1 LTDLL
6 SRVSFT
12 CIEGAVSRRAELL
25 HTQRIQVTK
34 NLKRTGFY
42 HYAKGI
48 TLAVLVCLASFTI
61 ALSQKPTTPEA
72 EPKKESKPG
81 AKLPFELTV
90 KTRPILNI
98 SLKAEKA
105 KMPEVAQELSKRLKT
120 PIFLGPERQ
129 HELLT
134 VEFSQLTLEPALQ
147 LLSPTVYVD
156 YEINTGSTEQPKPL
170 GIYFYDANQGEP
182 PLTAV
187 VNGSTQSMLI
197 EGNTEDGVETET
209 DDAEKKAEE
218 QPLRIVFEK
227 NLLTVKAK
235 KQPLSVVL
243 LKIGEQ
249 IGIPVDIQE
258 QGNLLVDTEISKL
271 PIEDV
276 VRQLSPN
283 IRLFLRADLTRAERR
298 ALRLVLAEPLKTTQ
312 QNP

>member
-1 LTDLL
+1 VL
-6 SRVSFT
+6 VSPNQWAWSVAPGKT
-12 CIEGAVSRRAELL
+12 AQ
-25 HTQRIQVTK
+25 TQKDTGNQT
-34 NLKRTGFY
+34 LKRTGFY
-42 HYAKGI
+42 HYAKGV
-48 TLAVLVCLASFTI
+48 TLAVLICLTSFTI
-61 ALSQKPTTPEA
+61 ALSQKPTPPEGDA
-72 EPKKESKPG
+72 RK
-81 AKLPFELTV
+81 KLPYELTV

-105 KMPEVAQELSKRLKT
+105 KMSEVAQELSKRLKT

-129 HELLT
+129 NELLT

-156 YEINTGSTEQPKPL
+156 YEINTGSAEQPKTL

-197 EGNTEDGVETET
+197 EGNTEDGVETEE
-209 DDAEKKAEE
+209 AQKKAEE
-218 QPLRIVFEK
+218 QPLRIVFES

-235 KQPLSVVL
+235 KQPLSLVL

-258 QGNLLVDTEISKL
+258 QDISIVDTEISKL
-271 PIEDV
+271 PVEDV
-276 VRQLSPN
+276 LRQLSPN
-283 IRLFLRADLTRAERR
+283 IRLYLRADLTRAEKR
-298 ALRLVLAEPLKTTQ
+298 ALRLVLAEPRKTTQ